1 MASADLLPWNS
12 APGRSIDI
20 ELGGQEVINIELDT
34 LDSNADDVLE
44 VLKEGQPKVAYW
56 TRLAG
61 EYMRRGHLDAAEKIA
76 LSAIESTVETF
87 VSSIG
92 SPEPGIG
99 FQSSGSTSSLPSI
112 YSILASIQLAKARKA
127 PKLKLHNARRLRFRP
142 IPGDL
147 LIVLVNRSRYHD
159 CREVPR

>member
-1 MASADLLPWNS
+1 MASADLLLPWNS

-61 EYMRRGHLDAAEKIA
+61 EYMRRGYLDAAEKIA
-76 LSAIESTVETF
+76 LSAIESALRHLFLLSELVGSLVFRLPVQRFYLFLAIHTF
-87 VSSIG
+87 L
-92 SPEPGIG
+92 
-99 FQSSGSTSSLPSI
+99 T
-112 YSILASIQLAKARKA
+112 
-127 PKLKLHNARRLRFRP
+127 
-142 IPGDL
+142 
-147 LIVLVNRSRYHD
+147 
-159 CREVPR
+159 C

>member
-1 MASADLLPWNS
+1 MTSVDLLPWNS

-44 VLKEGQPKVAYW
+44 VLKDGQPKVAYW

-76 LSAIESTVETF
+76 LSAIESTSVLCVFYGPTRTRDRFPLERLHFFITVHIFLTF
-87 VSSIG
+87 
-92 SPEPGIG
+92 
-99 FQSSGSTSSLPSI
+99 
-112 YSILASIQLAKARKA
+112 
-127 PKLKLHNARRLRFRP
+127 
-142 IPGDL
+142 
-147 LIVLVNRSRYHD
+147 
-159 CREVPR
+159 

>member
-44 VLKEGQPKVAYW
+44 VLKEGQPRVAYW

-76 LSAIESTVETF
+76 LSAIESESSPLVTF
-87 VSSIG
+87 VRVRWLTGIWGRLPIQRFHIFLAIHIFSTCWHSAG
-92 SPEPGIG
+92 KGPEGTKIK
-99 FQSSGSTSSLPSI
+99 T
-112 YSILASIQLAKARKA
+112 A
-127 PKLKLHNARRLRFRP
+127 
-142 IPGDL
+142 
-147 LIVLVNRSRYHD
+147 
-159 CREVPR
+159 